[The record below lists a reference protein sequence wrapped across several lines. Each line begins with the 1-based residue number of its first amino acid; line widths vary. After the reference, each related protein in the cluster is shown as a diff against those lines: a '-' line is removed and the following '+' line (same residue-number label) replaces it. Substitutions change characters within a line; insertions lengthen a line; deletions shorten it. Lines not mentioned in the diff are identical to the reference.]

1 MVRRTAFQLARDAA
15 LAAAVPSLA
24 WAYLSWRHKLGV
36 GVIYVWPWVLMTT
49 LLYAYRADKLGLN
62 SSRVGKVAYD
72 LRAIRVASLPF
83 LAAIVL
89 PLLNFAIDP
98 QAPEKSLPIILVASG
113 VSWWLHDL
121 RSCVRES
128 VALRNASASARADSA
143 ISKFLTT

>member
-36 GVIYVWPWVLMTT
+36 GVIYVWPWVLLTT
-49 LLYAYRADKLGLN
+49 LLYAYRGDKLGLN
-62 SSRVGKVAYD
+62 SSRLGKIAYD

-83 LAAIVL
+83 LAAVVL
-89 PLLNFAIDP
+89 PLLNFAISP

-121 RSCVRES
+121 IVLMWR
-128 VALRNASASARADSA
+128 LRKDANP
-143 ISKFLTT
+143 